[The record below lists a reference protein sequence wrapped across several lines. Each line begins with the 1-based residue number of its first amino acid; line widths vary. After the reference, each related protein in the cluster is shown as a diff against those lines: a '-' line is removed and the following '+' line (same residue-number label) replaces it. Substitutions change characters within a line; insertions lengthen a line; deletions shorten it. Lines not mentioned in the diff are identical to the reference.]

1 MKKFSFTQLLIL
13 LVSTYSLFASDTIV
27 VRTIDYN
34 KPKYGWFEFP
44 DANETFEKIL
54 MNYTIKCPCGEWDYI
69 ANVYVKQFYLPSF
82 RVDGLVVGSLVFRN
96 DTSWSYLVTGEEGN
110 YTIDS
115 IPIKPLEI
123 KYYETDGESTII
135 KQTKYVWL
143 PYYRY
148 FVNVNGN
155 IDSVFV
161 GGDDTIYLQK
171 QRVFY
176 KDEITLAETF
186 EIMRFITPYGIGLN
200 VGEDGFSWVID
211 ASDFLPLLT
220 GKVYIDA
227 PNQQQ
232 EINITFDFIKG
243 VPERN
248 IKRLE
253 RIWVYPYLVYNKDTE
268 EKLSAREISLMPEEK
283 MVRLKVIQTGH
294 GFGGN
299 EDNCCEFC
307 RKNAFVKVNDEV
319 KYTRE
324 VWRECS
330 NNALFPQGGTWLL
343 DRTNWCPGAVVY
355 PFDFEIT
362 PHISNST
369 FKLDYDMEF
378 YNKPYQ
384 SGSNTVGYWVIT
396 SYLVV
401 YDSLNFKLDAEIADI
416 VRPSKKDIYLRY
428 NPSATSPIIIVRN
441 RGSETI
447 SKIEFE
453 YGIEGSKV
461 YTYTWE
467 GSINSLES
475 AEIALPPVDY
485 TDWASSSKKFVA
497 KIMKVNDVVDEYTY
511 NNISVSEYNLPSSYY
526 QNLSIN
532 LLTNNFNVL
541 FSNYNGYKPYK
552 LRLLSADGKE
562 VFSRNDYQ
570 PSTQYSDTIN
580 LENGGYELIFEN
592 SLNCGLGF
600 WYYQYY
606 YQLNNG
612 NLNIKS
618 DDILLYQFPVD
629 FGSEI
634 RHSFIVD
641 YQPTALFAPDSLHFG
656 NVLVGNSKTFSM
668 IVKPANNKGIAL
680 ANPQIL
686 MGATKGLKIEKI
698 TPELNQ
704 NGEAVLNE
712 GDSLIIDISFTP
724 NKAGKVSSS
733 LTFSTNDRKKG
744 TISIPILG
752 YGVNPDDV
760 SSSLE
765 QNDFDIYFDKSS
777 NSILLNIRNGF
788 FHIQSVEIY
797 SLLGD
802 LLHYSGE
809 ILADNKVEL
818 LRCGINIANGVYIV
832 KITSKEGIIAKPVIV
847 VSR

>member
-1 MKKFSFTQLLIL
+1 MRKFIITQLLIL
-13 LVSTYSLFASDTIV
+13 VVSSLSLLASDTIV
-27 VRTIDYN
+27 VPAIDYN

-44 DANETFEKIL
+44 DANVSFEKIL

-82 RVDGLVVGSLVFRN
+82 RVEGDVVDSLVFRN
-96 DTSWSYLVTGEEGN
+96 DTSWRYVVTWEGGN
-110 YTIDS
+110 YKIDS
-115 IPIKPLEI
+115 LPVNPLAI
-123 KYYETDGESTII
+123 NFYETDGEKTIV

-143 PYYRY
+143 PYYQY
-148 FVNVNGN
+148 FVNSNGEV
-155 IDSVFV
+155 DSVYI
-161 GGDDTIYLQK
+161 GGDETIYLQK
-171 QRVFY
+171 ERVY
-176 KDEITLAETF
+176 YNDDITIAETY

-200 VGEDGFSWVID
+200 VGNDGFTWVID

-268 EKLSAREISLMPEEK
+268 EKLSAREISLMPDEK
-283 MVRLKVIQTGH
+283 MVRLKVVQTGH

-307 RKNAFVKVNDEV
+307 RKKAFVKVDDEI
-319 KYTRE
+319 KYTQE
-324 VWRECS
+324 VWRKCS
-330 NNALFPQGGTWLL
+330 DNALFPQGGTWLL

-355 PFDFEIT
+355 PYDFEIT
-362 PHISNST
+362 PFISGSN

-401 YDSLNFKLDAEIADI
+401 YDSLNFTMDAEIADI
-416 VRPSKKDIYLRY
+416 MRPSKKDIYLRY
-428 NPSATSPIIIVRN
+428 NPSATSPILIVRN

-453 YGIEGSKV
+453 YGIEGSNV

-467 GSINSLES
+467 GSIKSLE
-475 AEIALPPVDY
+475 AVEIALPPIDY

-497 KIMKVNDVVDEYTY
+497 KIIKVNDVIDEYTQ
-511 NNISVSEYNLPSSYY
+511 NNISVSEYDIPASYY
-526 QNLSIN
+526 QNLSFN

-552 LRLLSADGKE
+552 LRLLDAAGNE
-562 VFSRNDYQ
+562 VLSRNDYQ
-570 PSTQYSDTIN
+570 PSTQYSDTVN
-580 LENGGYELIFEN
+580 LENGGYEVIFEN

-618 DDILLYQFPVD
+618 DDLLMYQFPVD

-641 YQPTALFAPDSLHFG
+641 NQSTALYAPDSLLFG
-656 NVLVGNSKTFSM
+656 NVLVGNNKTISM
-668 IVKPANNKGIAL
+668 IVKPANNKGITL
-680 ANPQIL
+680 ANPQII
-686 MGATKGLKIEKI
+686 MGATKGLKIETI
-698 TPELNQ
+698 IPELNK
-704 NGEAVLNE
+704 NGEAFLGE
-712 GDSLIIDISFTP
+712 GDSLIIKISFTP
-724 NKAGKVSSS
+724 NKVGKTTSS
-733 LTFSTNDRKKG
+733 LSFSTNDRKKG
-744 TISIPILG
+744 TINIPIVG
-752 YGVNPDDV
+752 YGINPDDV
-760 SSSLE
+760 SSTPE
-765 QNDFDIYFDKSS
+765 DKNVDIYFDKSS
-777 NSILLNIRNGF
+777 NAILLNIRNGF
-788 FHIQSVEIY
+788 MHIQSIEIY
-797 SLLGD
+797 SILGD

-809 ILADNKVEL
+809 ILADGKVEL
-818 LRCGINIANGVYIV
+818 MRCGSNIANGVYIV
-832 KITSKEGIIAKPVIV
+832 KIASKEGIISKPVIV